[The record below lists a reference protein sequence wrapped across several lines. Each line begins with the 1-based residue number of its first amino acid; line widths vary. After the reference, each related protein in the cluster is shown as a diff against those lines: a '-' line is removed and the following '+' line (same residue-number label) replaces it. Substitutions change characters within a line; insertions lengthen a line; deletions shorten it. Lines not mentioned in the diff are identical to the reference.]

1 MPSKSYKNAVVF
13 QSLLTNSDIFKMQ
26 VFTFLLF
33 SKIFADDIVDW
44 DELIAKMEAEDLE
57 HHAFQDHVHEE
68 AIDERHHNFD
78 NLDYDYQMPESLWTT
93 QQGLRIFKNRIIDKR
108 F

>member
-1 MPSKSYKNAVVF
+1 MASLSYKSGSFF
-13 QSLLTNSDIFKMQ
+13 QSLLEISDIYKMQ

-44 DELIAKMEAEDLE
+44 DELIAKMEAEDKDQE
-57 HHAFQDHVHEE
+57 HHAFQDHATEE
-68 AIDERHHNFD
+68 GHDERHHNFD

-93 QQGLRIFKNRIIDKR
+93 QQGLKKNWNFKID
-108 F
+108 

>member
-1 MPSKSYKNAVVF
+1 
-13 QSLLTNSDIFKMQ
+13 MQ

-33 SKIFADDIVDW
+33 SKIFADDIVNW

-57 HHAFQDHVHEE
+57 HHAFHDHVTEKG
-68 AIDERHHNFD
+68 IDERHHNAD

-93 QQGLRIFKNRIIDKR
+93 QQGSKNFKNRKTDKR